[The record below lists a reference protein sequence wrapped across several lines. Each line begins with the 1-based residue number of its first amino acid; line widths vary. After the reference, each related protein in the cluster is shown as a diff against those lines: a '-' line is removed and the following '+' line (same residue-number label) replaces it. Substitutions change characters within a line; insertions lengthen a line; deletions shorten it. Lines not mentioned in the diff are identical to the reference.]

1 MIEVQQITNLKPK
14 DWNGYIEY
22 RPHDGAIL
30 IGRTGDSDWVE
41 LNPYVASMFE
51 WDMVEENPG

>member
-30 IGRTGDSDWVE
+30 IGRTGDSDWVG

-51 WDMVEENPG
+51 WDMVEENPE